1 MSVYARLGVR
11 TLINAR
17 GDATLAGGTLMAPE
31 VVGAMAEAA
40 RSFVRIGDL
49 QSAASERIAALTG
62 AEAGHVT
69 SGAAAALTLGAAA
82 ILAGLDPDR
91 MDRLPNVDGQPAG
104 FLVQAAHRN
113 GYDHAVQAAGARLV
127 EVGGPSG
134 ASAAEI
140 EASVDDRTA
149 GAFFQADEEHRGLAF
164 RAFVEVAHRRGL
176 PVLVDAS
183 TSLPPRAN
191 LRRFVAEGADLV
203 AFSGGKSIRGPQAS
217 GILAGRADLI
227 RSVALQHEDM
237 DVQPSTWQERSLLES
252 GRLRRIPRH
261 GIGRSM
267 KAGKEEIVG
276 LLAALE
282 RYEAHDE
289 PATIARWTALAERL
303 TDGLNEIPGI
313 DASTVAVA
321 PSGRPVPTSVARIDA
336 AAFGCSAVEL
346 VRALAELDPIIMVAD
361 HAADAGV
368 LRFDPEN
375 LTQDEV
381 EAILTAIGRVRA

>member
-17 GDATLAGGTLMAPE
+17 GDATLAGGTLMAPD
-31 VVGAMAEAA
+31 VVDAMAEAA

-49 QSAASERIAALTG
+49 QGAASERIAALTG

-69 SGAAAALTLGAAA
+69 SGAAAALTLGTAA

-91 MDRLPNVDGQPAG
+91 MDRLPNVDGHPDG
-104 FLVQAAHRN
+104 MLVQAVHRN

-127 EVGGPSG
+127 EVGGPRG
-134 ASAAEI
+134 ATAAEI
-140 EASVDDRTA
+140 DSAVGDRTA

-164 RAFVEVAHRRGL
+164 EAFAEVLHRHGL

-191 LRRFVAEGADLV
+191 LQRFVAEGADLV

-217 GILAGRADLI
+217 GFLAGRADLM

-237 DVQPSTWQERSLLES
+237 DVQRSTWAERALLDD
-252 GRLRRIPRH
+252 GVLRRIPRH

-282 RYEAHDE
+282 QYVAHDE
-289 PATIARWTALAERL
+289 QAMIARWRALADRL
-303 TDGLNEIPGI
+303 TEGLNAIPGI
-313 DASTVAVA
+313 EACTEPTA
-321 PSGRPVPTSVARIDA
+321 PSGRPVPASVARIDA
-336 AAFGCSAVEL
+336 GFGCSAVEL
-346 VRALAELDPIIMVAD
+346 VRALAERDPIVMVAD
-361 HAADAGV
+361 HEADAGV

-375 LTQDEV
+375 LTKDDV
-381 EAILTAIGRVRA
+381 EAVLAAVSAVRT